1 MPKKILEAP
10 TAAMLA
16 SIAIPPIPA
25 ESFPYTLS
33 QTLELLAAARV
44 TPSDFGL
51 VKPQYTVR
59 ETIALLCIGRNT
71 LYGLIKTGELV
82 PVKFGKKTLLT
93 APDLTRVIL
102 MRRAGASLPIRAPA
116 KTVILENLASNLNP
130 PRCEAPHSP

>member
-1 MPKKILEAP
+1 MPKKILEAA

-16 SIAIPPIPA
+16 SVAIPPLPA
-25 ESFPYTLS
+25 ESSPYTLS
-33 QTLELLAAARV
+33 QTLEFLAAAKV

-59 ETIALLCIGRNT
+59 ETLSLLGIGRNT

-93 APDLTRVIL
+93 APDLARVIL
-102 MRRAGASLPIRAPA
+102 MRRAGASLPVRAQKA
-116 KTVILENLASNLNP
+116 AAALEVGA
-130 PRCEAPHSP
+130 